1 MLLVRSVPCGLRKG
15 LSYIWAL
22 RGEPT
27 SATLSLPTS
36 SLGLILNASD
46 VDPVLACAL

>member
-1 MLLVRSVPCGLRKG
+1 MLSVSSVPCGLRKRP
-15 LSYIWAL
+15 SE
-22 RGEPT
+22 GEHT

-36 SLGLILNASD
+36 SLGLLLDASD